1 VFTPD
6 ALKHT
11 VAGELVHDERG
22 LHVAGLLV
30 GVRHKATHKVGVAAV
45 QGLHQFHQGNKVDA
59 GHSLAATLLLLLL
72 LLALRG

>member
-1 VFTPD
+1 MYTPD

-30 GVRHKATHKVGVAAV
+30 GVRHKATHKVGLAV
-45 QGLHQFHQGNKVDA
+45 VESGLVNIIDVIF
-59 GHSLAATLLLLLL
+59 
-72 LLALRG
+72 

>member
-1 VFTPD
+1 MYTPD

-30 GVRHKATHKVGVAAV
+30 GVGHKATHKVGVAAV
-45 QGLHQFHQGNKVDA
+45 QGLNICVLFITTMSSSIPPSVP
-59 GHSLAATLLLLLL
+59 
-72 LLALRG
+72 

>member
-1 VFTPD
+1 MYTPD
-6 ALKHT
+6 AFKHT

-45 QGLHQFHQGNKVDA
+45 QGLDRRISYVGV
-59 GHSLAATLLLLLL
+59 
-72 LLALRG
+72 

>member
-1 VFTPD
+1 MREYQEEPKCIVYTPD

-45 QGLHQFHQGNKVDA
+45 QGLNRRISYA
-59 GHSLAATLLLLLL
+59 GF
-72 LLALRG
+72 

>member
-1 VFTPD
+1 MYTPD

-11 VAGELVHDERG
+11 VAGKLVHDERG

-45 QGLHQFHQGNKVDA
+45 QGLNRRIRYVFDC
-59 GHSLAATLLLLLL
+59 L
-72 LLALRG
+72 